1 LKKVFKIDFGQFDND
16 KKLVS
21 EYSLSF
27 EVQQHLIAELWFD
40 KLKDLLS
47 DSTWKLETRWAAFKL
62 PSRNPKILVEK
73 LKRCVEAINNSDWFD
88 YHIIESDMITEDYPM
103 EVHNIIHHHFETL
116 IGQVWK
122 PSEYWQRIIEKKDWK
137 LVDAVRGLNDLSH
150 EIEEWNMGGDATICT
165 TFMNGLAPIQKVE
178 LPKEADE
185 WFTLDGA
192 FGRGYLHYAQLGKT
206 WQEVCI
212 DDDDHIDPTNISEHR
227 LLSGEFDLQFSL
239 YDRTHEGMVESFG
252 MREKLAKFDRTPDD
266 KSLRLGYCPIFDIKS
281 QSILTNDDKLNII
294 DNIRNHPQI
303 IRMNLDGVERPFTPY
318 FDPY

>member
-1 LKKVFKIDFGQFDND
+1 MNQKFKIDFGKFDLD
-16 KKLVS
+16 KKLTS
-21 EYSLSF
+21 EYSLTF
-27 EVQQHLIAELWFD
+27 EVQPHPIAELWYD
-40 KLKDLLS
+40 KLKSLLL
-47 DSTWKLETRWAAFKL
+47 DSSWKLETRWAAFKL
-62 PSRNPKILVEK
+62 PSRHPKILVEK
-73 LKRCVEAINNSDWFD
+73 LKRCVETINNSDWFD

-122 PSEYWQRIIEKKDWK
+122 PSEYWQQIIEKKDWK
-137 LVDAVRGLNDLSH
+137 LVDAVRGLNDISH

-165 TFMNGLAPIQKVE
+165 TFMNGLAPIHKVE

-185 WFTLDGA
+185 FFTLDGA

-212 DDDDHIDPTNISEHR
+212 DDDDQIEPGNISEHR

-239 YDRTHEGMVESFG
+239 YDRTHEGMIESFG
-252 MREKLAKFDRTPDD
+252 MREKLAKFDRTPED

-294 DNIRNHPQI
+294 DAVRNHPQI
-303 IRMNLDGVERPFTPY
+303 IRMNLDGVERPFIPY

>member
-1 LKKVFKIDFGQFDND
+1 MKKQFRIDFGKFNDN
-16 KKLVS
+16 KVLES
-21 EYSLSF
+21 EYSLAF
-27 EVQQHLIAELWFD
+27 EVQSHPIAELWFD
-40 KLKDLLS
+40 MLKKLLE

-62 PSRNPKILVEK
+62 PTRHPKILVEK
-73 LKRCVEAINNSDWFD
+73 LKRCVETINNSDWFD

-103 EVHNIIHHHFETL
+103 EVHNIIHHHFEIL

-122 PSEYWQRIIEKKDWK
+122 PSEYWTRIIEKQDWA
-137 LVDAVRGLNDLSH
+137 LIDAVRGLNDLSH

-165 TFMNGLAPIQKVE
+165 TFMNGIAPIQKVE

-185 WFTLDGA
+185 YFTLDGA

-227 LLSGEFDLQFSL
+227 LLSGEFDLQFSM
-239 YDRTHEGMVESFG
+239 YDRTHEGMIESFG
-252 MREKLAKFDRTPDD
+252 MREKLARFDRTPED
-266 KSLRLGYCPIFDIKS
+266 KSLRLGYCPIFDVKG
-281 QSILTNDDKLNII
+281 QGTFTPNQKEQII
-294 DNIRNHPQI
+294 ESIRNHPQI

>member
-1 LKKVFKIDFGQFDND
+1 MKKQFRVDFGKFDEN
-16 KKLVS
+16 KILES
-21 EYSLSF
+21 EYSLAF
-27 EVQQHLIAELWFD
+27 EVQSHPIAELWFD
-40 KLKDLLS
+40 MLKKLLE

-62 PSRNPKILVEK
+62 PTRHPKILVEK
-73 LKRCVEAINNSDWFD
+73 LKRCVETINNSDWFD

-103 EVHNIIHHHFETL
+103 EVHNIIHHHFEIL
-116 IGQVWK
+116 IGQVWR
-122 PSEYWQRIIEKKDWK
+122 PSEYWQRIIEKQDWA
-137 LVDAVRGLNDLSH
+137 LIDAVRGLNDLSH

-165 TFMNGLAPIQKVE
+165 TFMNGISPIQKVE

-185 WFTLDGA
+185 YFTLDGA

-212 DDDDHIDPTNISEHR
+212 DDDDQIDPGNISEHR

-239 YDRTHEGMVESFG
+239 FDRTHEGMIESFG
-252 MREKLAKFDRTPDD
+252 MKEKLARFDRSYED
-266 KSLRLGYCPIFDIKS
+266 KSLRLGYCPVFDIKG
-281 QSILTNDDKLNII
+281 QGTFTPNQKEEII
-294 DNIRNHPQI
+294 ENIRNHPQI